1 MEFVMRVDSVHDI
14 REFFK
19 GELADEA
26 FTIDKTGQK
35 TIELIGASF
44 LATEPA
50 IFGKPVQEI
59 IQSKVLKKVVN
70 ENVQNY

>member
-1 MEFVMRVDSVHDI
+1 MRIDSVHDI

-26 FTIDKTGQK
+26 FTIDKTGQR
-35 TIELIGASF
+35 TIELIGANF

-50 IFGKPVQEI
+50 IFGEPSQAYINSELAWYES
-59 IQSKVLKKVVN
+59 QSTN
-70 ENVQNY
+70 INDIY